1 MLQQI
6 DTAIAFAVVMLM
18 LSLIVMAIVQMVSAL
33 TDLRGRNLAS
43 GLENLVRQ
51 IEPEFRKQL
60 HQAPSTMHQTQ
71 TGSPD
76 QQNYG
81 PTIAQHIAEIVVRH
95 PAIAHAGTRAKAVS
109 QSDLIRVLRDL
120 CSDHPAAALD
130 GTAKEKLKNLLD
142 ARVPGGTDKLAE
154 AQAVAERLAAALP
167 GQVAQVRAA
176 VDATFS
182 TVSKLEHQIGQ
193 WFDTVM
199 DRLSDIF
206 TRKTRMITVVVSVL
220 LVAALQIDSGEILRQ
235 IIHSPELR
243 AKLTEMSD
251 NELSQADKLFDNN
264 ERAAAALADVKKNH
278 ASDDAQTAAALAKV
292 PSHLTRCV
300 DGKNALVENT
310 QQLPNAAALLNEFDN
325 ACQDRTKQAMGNAYD
340 EMRGLRVDLEKTNLS
355 IVATNIGGQAVFDSP
370 SHWWKAYGV
379 PRHLAGTLVTILL
392 LSLGAP
398 FWFNALRQLSNLKP
412 AIAAKVNAARKDGGS
427 DTNTGDS
434 E

>member
-60 HQAPSTMHQTQ
+60 HQVSPITQQTQ
-71 TGSPD
+71 AGSPW
-76 QQNYG
+76 QQVHG
-81 PTIAQHIAEIVVRH
+81 PTIAEHRAEIVVRH

-120 CSDHPAAALD
+120 CSDHPTATLD
-130 GTAKEKLKNLLD
+130 GAAKEKLKNLLD
-142 ARVPGGTDKLAE
+142 ARVPGGTDKVAE
-154 AQAVAERLAAALP
+154 AQAVAERLAAELP
-167 GQVAQVRAA
+167 GQDAQVKAA

-206 TRKTRMITVVVSVL
+206 TRKTRVITVVVSVL
-220 LVAALQIDSGEILRQ
+220 LVAALQIDSSEILRQ

-243 AKLTEMSD
+243 AKLTEMS
-251 NELSQADKLFDNN
+251 ETALSQADKLFDNS
-264 ERAAAALADVKKNH
+264 ERASAALADVKKNH
-278 ASDDAQTAAALAKV
+278 TNDDAQTVAALARV
-292 PSHLTRCV
+292 PAHLTRCV
-300 DGKNALVENT
+300 DGKNALIENT
-310 QQLPNAAALLNEFDN
+310 QQLANAGVLLKEFDS
-325 ACQDRTKQAMGNAYD
+325 ACQDRTRQAMGNAYD
-340 EMRGLRVDLEKTNLS
+340 EMRGLRVDLEKTNL
-355 IVATNIGGQAVFDSP
+355 NIIPTEIHGQAVFDSP
-370 SHWWKAYGV
+370 ADWWRAYRE
-379 PRHLAGTLVTILL
+379 PHHLLGTLVSILL

-412 AIAAKVNAARKDGGS
+412 AIAGKVDAAKRAAGTQSNDG
-427 DTNTGDS
+427 NLQ
-434 E
+434 

>member
-142 ARVPGGTDKLAE
+142 ARVPGGTYKLAE

-278 ASDDAQTAAALAKV
+278 AK
-292 PSHLTRCV
+292 
-300 DGKNALVENT
+300 
-310 QQLPNAAALLNEFDN
+310 
-325 ACQDRTKQAMGNAYD
+325 
-340 EMRGLRVDLEKTNLS
+340 
-355 IVATNIGGQAVFDSP
+355 
-370 SHWWKAYGV
+370 
-379 PRHLAGTLVTILL
+379 
-392 LSLGAP
+392 
-398 FWFNALRQLSNLKP
+398 
-412 AIAAKVNAARKDGGS
+412 
-427 DTNTGDS
+427 
-434 E
+434 